1 MRTARRNIK
10 GRNEK
15 ETVRVRGGDGHG
27 CGADRSGSGSGGFE
41 RQRRLD
47 RLRGSLEHGGWN
59 IFAGLHR
66 READEVAA
74 AGKNRL
80 PTESQHVLAFFDEQ
94 RLLRPLD
101 LVAFAE
107 RAEGG
112 DVFRQGVHGGA
123 AVGAL
128 AVKGVENG
136 IVVDALEEFVD
147 RGKAAAQE
155 GEVERTER
163 SVEERGL
170 DRRRI
175 SFRQRIGVLILIARV
190 REPSVVG

>member
-1 MRTARRNIK
+1 MKKKRCEFAAAVGTAAAPA
-10 GRNEK
+10 
-15 ETVRVRGGDGHG
+15 GGGG
-27 CGADRSGSGSGGFE
+27 GGGAGGFE
-41 RQRRLD
+41 HQRRLD
-47 RLRGSLEHGGWN
+47 RLRGSLEHSGRN
-59 IFAGLHR
+59 IFAGLHW

-74 AGKNRL
+74 AGKHGL

-101 LVAFAE
+101 LVALAE
-107 RAEGG
+107 SAKGG
-112 DVFRQGVHGGA
+112 DVFRQGVHRGA

-128 AVKGVENG
+128 AVKGVENR

-147 RGKAAAQE
+147 RGKAAAQQ

-175 SFRQRIGVLILIARV
+175 SVGQRLGVLILIARV